1 MALGLLALDPLS
13 DHLPSALAL
22 LALGSLALWSAAR
35 RLEVD
40 SGSVGAAVLAGA
52 LLLRLPLLPLA
63 PTLSDDVLRYLWDG
77 RVAAA
82 GRNPYAL
89 PPAAAELAPWRDEL
103 WRSLPHRQVPT
114 VYPPLAVA
122 AFSIAAR
129 TPWPLPLWKALAAAG
144 DLAACALLLALARR
158 LGVPAG
164 RTVWYAW
171 NPLVA
176 LETAGMGHVDA
187 LGVAACLGAV
197 LLLTSRRS
205 VTGSAAGLAAVG
217 GAAACAAAGAL
228 TKLVPLVALPLW
240 GRAYPPGTSRR
251 RFWAT
256 ALALLVLACGPVVAA
271 TGGVPPGLLVYGRTW
286 EFNGPLFEP
295 LWRLLDAV
303 DAAPRTKT
311 LLEWIERR
319 SERWYLFERIYP
331 YVYPQLLAKAVLGVA
346 LLAAIAASLR
356 ERDVVAGTGRLFG
369 RALLLS
375 ATVYPWYLLWVL
387 PWAALARHPAWLALG
402 ALLPLSYLAQDAG
415 VPLFPWLWLAIWGPF
430 FALLAL
436 GRGRWGAR

>member
-22 LALGSLALWSAAR
+22 LALGPLALWSAAR

-40 SGSVGAAVLAGA
+40 SGSVRAAVLAGA
-52 LLLRLPLLPLA
+52 VLLRLPLLPLA

-89 PPAAAELAPWRDEL
+89 PPAAAELAPLRDEL
-103 WRSLPHRQVPT
+103 WRALPHRQVPT

-187 LGVAACLGAV
+187 LGVAACLAAV
-197 LLLTSRRS
+197 LLVTTRRS
-205 VTGSAAGLAAVG
+205 PV

-228 TKLVPLVALPLW
+228 TKLAPLIALPLW
-240 GRAYPPGTSRR
+240 GRAYPPGTARW
-251 RFWAT
+251 RFWGT
-256 ALALLVLACGPVVAA
+256 ALALVVLAGAPVVAA

-286 EFNGPLFEP
+286 EFDGPLFEP

-303 DAAPRTKT
+303 DAAPRAKA

-319 SERWYLFERIYP
+319 SERWYLFERVYP
-331 YVYPQLLAKAVLGVA
+331 YVYPQLLAKAMLGMG

-356 ERDVVAGTGRLFG
+356 ERDPVAGTGRLFG

-387 PWAALARHPAWLALG
+387 PWAALARHPAWLALA

-436 GRGRWGAR
+436 GRGRWEAR